1 MAYEMTPGTAP
12 VVVDGDV
19 RFWLTID
26 GAVQQFQVSHEAL
39 ADHFGDANAQAP
51 DLLAAFERGRDA
63 ICRRAAGAIGAAPVH
78 GAGAVIGLKTH
89 DF

>member
-1 MAYEMTPGTAP
+1 MAYEMTPGTAAA
-12 VVVDGDV
+12 VVDGDV

-39 ADHFGDANAQAP
+39 ADHFGDANGQAP
-51 DLLAAFERGRDA
+51 DLLAAFKRGRDT
-63 ICRRAAGAIGAAPVH
+63 ICRAAAGKLGAAPAH
-78 GAGAVIGLKTH
+78 GAGAVIRLKTR

>member
-1 MAYEMTPGTAP
+1 MATCASA
-12 VVVDGDV
+12 
-19 RFWLTID
+19 LTID

-39 ADHFGDANAQAP
+39 ADHFGDANGQAP

-63 ICRRAAGAIGAAPVH
+63 ICLRAAGAIGAAPAH